1 LVHAIF
7 GTSHRLTI
15 ELNGLPNTVVNT
27 KYRQTW
33 ALTANHLVSNVLQPL
48 LDQRN
53 IIKAKINDRSTRQ
66 LTGGGMYDDSI
77 DLKYQPMY
85 QTQKYVL

>member
-1 LVHAIF
+1 M
-7 GTSHRLTI
+7 GTSHRLTN

-33 ALTANHLVSNVLQPL
+33 ALTANHMVSNVLQPL
-48 LDQRN
+48 LDQRK
-53 IIKAKINDRSTRQ
+53 IIKAKMNDRTTRQ
-66 LTGGGMYDDSI
+66 LTGGSMYDDSI
-77 DLKYQPMY
+77 DMKYQPMY